1 MSHSKRFCAVVLTGL
16 FGALMP
22 FVSTQAATYT
32 PQEQANMKLV
42 ADFYAALDEGNLQQ
56 RIRGIAEQYLK
67 EDYNQHSELGRASG
81 AGREGFIRSFQQM
94 PSGPPPGAGAPPP
107 AGSAGLPP
115 PTGAAPPA
123 GRPPRGPAKVFIL
136 SAQGDLVVR
145 VSALGM
151 PAPGGDGANS
161 VIFNMFRI
169 QGGKLA
175 EHWDSTN
182 PGMMPGGPRGA
193 GGPPGAAEKPR

>member
-1 MSHSKRFCAVVLTGL
+1 MSHLKRFSTAILIGL
-16 FGALMP
+16 FGAVMP

-32 PQEQANMKLV
+32 PHEQANMKLV

-67 EDYNQHSELGRASG
+67 EDYNQHSESGRAAG

-107 AGSAGLPP
+107 RA
-115 PTGAAPPA
+115 
-123 GRPPRGPAKVFIL
+123 PAKVFIF

-151 PAPGGDGANS
+151 PATGGDSANS

-169 QGGKLA
+169 QDGKLA

-182 PGMMPGGPRGA
+182 PGMMPGGPTGA
-193 GGPPGAAEKPR
+193 GGPPTAAEKPLH